1 MVDYILQEPAWLLVW
16 VFWMGT
22 INSLAIVFLKHR
34 PACWILAAFLGNL
47 LFMTTLFEVNG
58 YNRLLGLSHVIF
70 WTPLLVYLFRIR
82 NKLPR
87 AGLIVVWIKV
97 LFLTNAL
104 SLMVDYSDVARYLL
118 GERS

>member
-1 MVDYILQEPAWLLVW
+1 MFDYILLEPTWLLVW

-22 INSLAIVFLKHR
+22 INSLALVFLKHR
-34 PACWILAAFLGNL
+34 PARWVLAAFLGNL
-47 LFMTTLFEVNG
+47 VFMTVLFEMNG

-82 NKLPR
+82 NNLPQVGVFVAWVKL
-87 AGLIVVWIKV
+87 
-97 LFLTNAL
+97 LFLTNVI
-104 SLMVDYSDVARYLL
+104 SLLVDYSDVVRYLL